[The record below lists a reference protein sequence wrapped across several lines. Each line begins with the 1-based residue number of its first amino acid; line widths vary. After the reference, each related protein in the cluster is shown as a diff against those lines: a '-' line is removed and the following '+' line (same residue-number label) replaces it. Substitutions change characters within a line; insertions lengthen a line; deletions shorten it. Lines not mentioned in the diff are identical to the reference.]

1 MKLDR
6 KTVSVSIKN
15 LHPFENNPYKVQ
27 DGEEMDKLM
36 ESIQSQ
42 GVLTPLVVRP
52 MADAA
57 MGYEVISGHRRLAA
71 CQKLEMKSIPVTI
84 QQMDDDKAMIA
95 VVDANLQ
102 REHILPS
109 EKAFAF
115 KMKLEALN
123 HQGVTSAQVE
133 QKLSRDAVAG
143 DVGMSGAQVQR
154 YIRLTNLIPE
164 LLELVDQGKIAFTPA
179 VHLSYLKPQ
188 EQRWVLEEM
197 EKNACSPSV
206 SQAYHLKEESQAG
219 RLTQELTAE
228 MMAREKAN
236 QREKVSFFCDDLR
249 RFFPKEYSA
258 QDIQKAILKML
269 EDREASSRWEV
280 PAVTRTAASRSP
292 KSRAASDRD
301 AR

>member
-6 KTVSVSIKN
+6 KTISVSIKN

-42 GVLTPLVVRP
+42 GILTPLVVRP

-115 KMKLEALN
+115 KMKLEALS

-164 LLELVDQGKIAFTPA
+164 LLEFVDQGKIAFTPA

-197 EKNACSPSV
+197 EKNVCSPSV

-219 RLTQELTAE
+219 RLTQELTVE

-249 RFFPKEYSA
+249 RFFPEEYSA

-269 EDREASSRWEV
+269 EDREASGRWEV